1 MIGNRRKNR
10 RKNDERRSVKLPQIN
25 WRRWTT
31 TVASIA
37 GVASVCAL
45 VAWTLD
51 QPIESVTVTGRF
63 QRVAPTDVER
73 AVKERVRGFGLVSVD
88 LDEVQQSIESIPWVD
103 SVTVQRAWP
112 HGLTVNVVEQI
123 AAARWRENGLLNT
136 RGELFAT
143 DARYVPPELA
153 QLSGPDGKESVV
165 AQRYLAAQGRLVEAG
180 MRLTALRLDARG
192 AWELDLS
199 NGVTVRLGR
208 RLVDERFNT
217 FMSTAMKLVSQR
229 PDDISYVDMRYAN
242 GFAIGW
248 RNGKSAGTR
257 DTDDSRADDGED
269 RRHA

>member
-1 MIGNRRKNR
+1 MA
-10 RKNDERRSVKLPQIN
+10 LPQIN
-25 WRRWTT
+25 WRRWATT
-31 TVASIA
+31 AASIV
-37 GVASVCAL
+37 GVGSVCAL
-45 VAWTLD
+45 IAWTLD

-63 QRVAPTDVER
+63 QRVVPTDVER
-73 AVKERVRGFGLVSVD
+73 AVKERVRGSGLVSVE
-88 LDEVQQSIESIPWVD
+88 LDEVQRSIESIPWVD
-103 SVTVQRAWP
+103 AVTVERAWP
-112 HGLTVNVVEQI
+112 HGLSVTVVEQI

-248 RNGKSAGTR
+248 RNGKAGSR
-257 DTDDSRADDGED
+257 DADGPRVDEED